1 MELTPSVPYL
11 CPHPSLTFVPIRP
24 LPLSPSVLYLC
35 PHPSLTSVPIRP
47 LPLSPSVLY
56 LCPHP
61 SLTSVPI
68 RPLPLSPSVLY
79 LCPHPSLTS
88 VPIRPLPLSPSVL
101 YLCPHPSFTSVPI
114 RPLPLSPSVPYL
126 CPHPSFT
133 SVPIRPLPLSPSVP
147 YLCPHPSFTSV
158 PIRPLPL
165 SPSVLYL
172 CPHLSLNSVPI
183 CPLTLSPSVL
193 YLCPHPS
200 FTSVPIRP
208 LPLIPFFLTSVQWAR
223 GGDVSQLEGLVRRN
237 PGVLR
242 EQDASG
248 ASLVHHA
255 AGAGNIPVIRFICSN
270 IHRDGEVYDDEG
282 SMPLH
287 WAVERNQPDSCRT
300 LLELGAEPNVLN
312 KALMSPLHLA
322 VSHTHNH
329 LVQLLLS
336 HYKTGSNL
344 EGGLGNTPV
353 MLACFINNT
362 EALSILLR
370 HGARLSSQNK
380 LGHYA
385 IHAAAFAGSKKAMDV
400 ILKAGE
406 EMGHS
411 IEEHINFLDK
421 SWSSPLHLA
430 VWGGNMNIIEFC
442 IHKGAKID
450 QQQVDGSTALHL
462 ACSQGATEAVKLILS
477 SYIRLD
483 SIINLPDGACQTPL
497 HRATIFDHTELA
509 EYLISKGAD
518 IDYIDCKG
526 LSPLLLATNC
536 GAWRTVALLLSKGAN
551 VNIKDKSGC
560 NFLHLTILQ
569 PKGLKNLSRDILQVQ
584 DDLLSNEDHKGC
596 TPLHYAC
603 RLGIHESVKNIL
615 VLQVS
620 LDRKSKD
627 KKSALH
633 FAAQYGRVNTCQR
646 LLETITDSRL
656 LNEGDERG
664 LTPLHLASGGG
675 HTKVVELLLRK
686 GALFH
691 CDYKGRTCLHHA
703 AAEGYTQTMKIVL
716 ATNIKLLDKLDE
728 EGSTALHLAARDGH
742 VAAVRLLLQ
751 RGAEIS
757 LNKNH
762 ASFFHEALQHGRKD
776 VINAIIDSDRSV
788 QKTNTLL
795 IQSTEIL
802 LLCLKIQPL
811 ATLNAMVKYNRI
823 ELLTHPVCKKYLEMK
838 WMAYGSAA
846 HLLNLF
852 VYLLG
857 LLPLTHLIVSLRPS
871 LDYTGPD
878 NTTAVTMV
886 PISFREVLYTNTRCM
901 DTFFQS
907 WISFLFYLQRFEHFG
922 IYVVMFNEIAKTLW
936 KILLLFFFLML
947 AFALVFHALMLNQKE
962 FERLDLSGVQIFV
975 MMVGELN
982 YQSNILDIYLDN
994 KLPFPLLTFYMFVVF
1009 VILMPIL
1016 LMNMMIGLAVGDIAE
1031 VKRTAALKRI
1041 AMQIE
1046 LHTNLEEKMPYWLL
1060 KRVDQSFFT
1069 IYPNRKRYP
1078 VCIFLYNPIQTE
1090 GDIQCV
1096 YLYIIPYRLK
1106 EISSVLEK
1114 QHDLIKLMIRK
1125 MEITSEADERDGPT
1139 EVKGYRQRSNW
1150 GQAKGSNWIPLIKL
1164 HSYSPG
1170 ALIC

>member
-1 MELTPSVPYL
+1 MVRLHTHPFPRLNYTVCVNVHVCVRVCVCMSVYPCVCVCARVCVCLCMRVCVCVCACVCVFVCVCMSVYPCVCVCVHVCVYVCVSYL
-11 CPHPSLTFVPIRP
+11 CP
-24 LPLSPSVLYLC
+24 LSPG
-35 PHPSLTSVPIRP
+35 
-47 LPLSPSVLY
+47 
-56 LCPHP
+56 
-61 SLTSVPI
+61 
-68 RPLPLSPSVLY
+68 
-79 LCPHPSLTS
+79 
-88 VPIRPLPLSPSVL
+88 
-101 YLCPHPSFTSVPI
+101 
-114 RPLPLSPSVPYL
+114 
-126 CPHPSFT
+126 
-133 SVPIRPLPLSPSVP
+133 
-147 YLCPHPSFTSV
+147 
-158 PIRPLPL
+158 
-165 SPSVLYL
+165 
-172 CPHLSLNSVPI
+172 
-183 CPLTLSPSVL
+183 
-193 YLCPHPS
+193 
-200 FTSVPIRP
+200 
-208 LPLIPFFLTSVQWAR
+208 WK
-223 GGDVSQLEGLVRRN
+223 
-237 PGVLR
+237 
-242 EQDASG
+242 
-248 ASLVHHA
+248 
-255 AGAGNIPVIRFICSN
+255 
-270 IHRDGEVYDDEG
+270 VYDDEG

-287 WAVERNQPDSCRT
+287 WAVERNQPDSCRA

-329 LVQLLLS
+329 LVQ
-336 HYKTGSNL
+336 
-344 EGGLGNTPV
+344 
-353 MLACFINNT
+353 
-362 EALSILLR
+362 
-370 HGARLSSQNK
+370 
-380 LGHYA
+380 
-385 IHAAAFAGSKKAMDV
+385 
-400 ILKAGE
+400 

-421 SWSSPLHLA
+421 SYNSPLHLA
-430 VWGGNMNIIEFC
+430 VRGGNVDIIEFC

-450 QQQVDGSTALHL
+450 QQQVDRSTALHF
-462 ACSQGATEAVKLILS
+462 ACSQGATDAVKLMLS
-477 SYIRLD
+477 SYSRLD

-518 IDYIDCKG
+518 IDYIDSKG

-551 VNIKDKSGC
+551 VKIKDQSGC
-560 NFLHLTILQ
+560 NFLHLAILQ
-569 PKGLKNLSRDILQVQ
+569 PKGLKNLSGDVLQVH
-584 DDLLSNEDHKGC
+584 DDLLSNEDNEGC

-703 AAEGYTQTMKIVL
+703 ASEGYTQTMKIVL

-728 EGSTALHLAARDGH
+728 DGSTALHLAAREGH

-795 IQSTEIL
+795 IQSTDIL
-802 LLCLKIQPL
+802 LLSLTKHAKADKGLKIQPL

-823 ELLTHPVCKKYLEMK
+823 ELLSHPVL
-838 WMAYGSAA
+838 A
-846 HLLNLF
+846 HISN
-852 VYLLG
+852 VIQI
-857 LLPLTHLIVSLRPS
+857 LPVFPL
-871 LDYTGPD
+871 
-878 NTTAVTMV
+878 A
-886 PISFREVLYTNTRCM
+886 
-901 DTFFQS
+901 
-907 WISFLFYLQRFEHFG
+907 RFEHFG

-994 KLPFPLLTFYMFVVF
+994 KLPFPFLTFYMFVVF

-1031 VKRTAALKRI
+1031 VKRTAGLKRI

-1069 IYPNRKRYP
+1069 IYPNRKCSKVGMAP
-1078 VCIFLYNPIQTE
+1078 VVQTRLMTNSSNSTSVE
-1090 GDIQCV
+1090 AELRRQK
-1096 YLYIIPYRLK
+1096 YRLK

-1114 QHDLIKLMIRK
+1114 QHDLMKLMIQK
-1125 MEITSEADERDGPT
+1125 MEITSEADEHDGPT
-1139 EVKGYRQRSNW
+1139 EVKGYRRRSNW
-1150 GQAKGSNWIPLIKL
+1150 GQAKGSNWIPLMKVL
-1164 HSYSPG
+1164 ERKNV
-1170 ALIC
+1170 